1 MAYEIELEKK
11 SLLKEIAKNTEK
23 SSLVLEGILE
33 ELKRTNDLKEVELGI
48 KSSDEYQEE
57 KAKKKTRRR

>member
-1 MAYEIELEKK
+1 M
-11 SLLKEIAKNTEK
+11 LKTTNH
-23 SSLVLEGILE
+23 L
-33 ELKRTNDLKEVELGI
+33 LKRTNDLKEVELGI